1 MVGRV
6 TPCAPQ
12 LDSDRSGGAHSVTR
26 PTLRFVARAGVLAL
40 CIAIVA
46 TGCTTKRCILSAI
59 PLVVT
64 NSVAQIPNRPEKLS
78 FPPLVYEPPSPE
90 TFRVQLKSGPVAYV
104 VPDRELPLVNI
115 SVLVRT
121 GDYLDPVGKEGLA
134 NLTGYLLARGGTK
147 SKTAEELEERLAFL
161 AADLNSGISD
171 AQGGVGLNLLAKDLD
186 EGLAILREV
195 LTVPRFQDDK
205 LALRKQQMI
214 QFMQQRN
221 DDSSAIEGREA
232 NLLAYGE
239 NFYNNRFSTKQSV
252 ESATHADLEAF
263 HRKWFAPAN
272 FIVAVNGDF
281 DRVEMTAKLEKLFAD
296 WPFKGETPPPVP
308 TNTTF
313 ASTGVYLVDKDVNQ
327 GRVSM
332 MLPGIMRDNPDYFAV
347 IIMNDILGGGGF
359 TSRIMNRVRSD
370 EGLAYSAFSAFPGGV
385 YYPLTFSAGFQSK
398 SRTVAY
404 AASIVLEEI
413 KRITAEP
420 VSDEELNNSK
430 RGYID
435 RFPRS
440 FATKGQVAGTFAQD
454 EFTGRYAQDPQFWKS
469 FRSRLG
475 AVTRDDVQRVAK
487 KYLTPEKLVILT
499 VGQKGEILLG
509 HPDHP
514 VKLTDLVGGKF
525 TELPLRDPL
534 TMKPLPAK

>member
-1 MVGRV
+1 LV
-6 TPCAPQ
+6 TVASAQ
-12 LDSDRSGGAHSVTR
+12 L
-26 PTLRFVARAGVLAL
+26 PTSP
-40 CIAIVA
+40 A
-46 TGCTTKRCILSAI
+46 TI
-59 PLVVT
+59 PD
-64 NSVAQIPNRPEKLS
+64 RPEKLS
-78 FPPLVYEPPSPE
+78 FPPLTYEPPSPE
-90 TFRVQLKSGPVAYV
+90 TFRVQLESGPVAYV

-115 SVLVRT
+115 SILVRT
-121 GDYLDPVGKEGLA
+121 GEYLDPAGKEGLA
-134 NLTGYLLARGGTK
+134 NVTGYLLARGGTK
-147 SKTAEELEERLAFL
+147 SKTAEALEERLAFL
-161 AADLNSGISD
+161 AADLNSAVGD
-171 AQGGVGLNLLAKDLD
+171 TQGGVSLNLLAKDLD

-195 LTVPRFQDDK
+195 LTAPRFQDDK

-239 NFYNNRFSTKQSV
+239 TFYNNRFSTKPSV
-252 ESATHADLEAF
+252 ESLTRADLAAF

-281 DRVEMTAKLEKLFAD
+281 DRAEMIAKLEKLFAD
-296 WPFKGETPPPVP
+296 WPFQGETPPPVP
-308 TNTTF
+308 KNTAF
-313 ASTGVYLVDKDVNQ
+313 ASPGVYLVDKDVNQ
-327 GRVSM
+327 GRVQM
-332 MLPGIMRDNPDYFAV
+332 MLPGIMRDHPDYFAV

-370 EGLAYSAFSAFPGGV
+370 EGLAYSAYSAFPGGV
-385 YYPLTFSAGFQSK
+385 YYPLTFTAGFQSK

-413 KRITAEP
+413 KRVTTNP

-440 FATKGQVAGTFAQD
+440 FASKGQVAGTFAQD
-454 EFTGRYAQDPQFWKS
+454 EFIGRYAQDPQFWKN
-469 FRSRLG
+469 FRSRIG
-475 AVTRDDVQRVAK
+475 AVTKDDVQRVAK

-499 VGQKGEILLG
+499 VGQKSEILLG

-514 VKLTDLVGGKF
+514 VKLTDLAGGKF

-534 TMKPLPAK
+534 TMKPIPAK

>member
-1 MVGRV
+1 MGWVKVMARSALWTLCLAMVANAQLPT
-6 TPCAPQ
+6 TPA
-12 LDSDRSGGAHSVTR
+12 
-26 PTLRFVARAGVLAL
+26 
-40 CIAIVA
+40 
-46 TGCTTKRCILSAI
+46 
-59 PLVVT
+59 
-64 NSVAQIPNRPEKLS
+64 IPNRPEKLS
-78 FPPLVYEPPSPE
+78 FPPLVYEPPAPE
-90 TFRVQLKSGPVAYV
+90 SYRIQLTSGPVAYV

-115 SVLVRT
+115 SILVHT
-121 GDYLDPVGKEGLA
+121 GDYLQPAGKEGLA

-147 SKTAEELEERLAFL
+147 SKTAEQLEERLAFL
-161 AADLNSGISD
+161 AADLNTGISD
-171 AQGGVGLNLLAKDLD
+171 TQGGVSLNLLSKDLD
-186 EGLAILREV
+186 EGLSILREV
-195 LTVPRFQDDK
+195 LTAPRFQDDK

-232 NLLAYGE
+232 NRLAYGE
-239 NFYNNRFSTKQSV
+239 DFFNNHLSTKASV
-252 ESATHADLEAF
+252 ESLTHGDLEVF
-263 HRKWFAPAN
+263 HHKWFVPQN
-272 FIVAVNGDF
+272 FVVAINGDF
-281 DRVEMTAKLEKLFAD
+281 DLEEMTAKLEKLFAD
-296 WPFKGETPPPVP
+296 WPFKGETPPRVP

-313 ASTGVYLVDKDVNQ
+313 ASSGVYLVNKDVNQ

-332 MLPGIMRDNPDYFAV
+332 MLPGITRDNPDYIDV

-370 EGLAYSAFSAFPGGV
+370 EGLAYSAYSVFPGGI
-385 YYPLTFSAGFQSK
+385 YYPLTFTAGFQSK

-413 KRITAEP
+413 KRMVSEP

-435 RFPRS
+435 RFPRT

-454 EFTGRYAQDPQFWKS
+454 EFTGRYARDPHFWKE
-469 FRSRLG
+469 FRSRIQ
-475 AVTRDDVQRVAK
+475 AVTKEDVLRVAK
-487 KYLTPEKLVILT
+487 KYLTPDKLVILT
-499 VGQKGEILLG
+499 VGQKDEILKG

-514 VKLTDLVGGKF
+514 VKLTDLVGGGKF

-534 TMKPLPAK
+534 TLKPLTK